1 MAIDYEKELNKEQL
15 QVVKEGDGPCL
26 VLSGAGSGKTRT
38 ITYRVAYLL
47 EKGVSPKNILLVTFT
62 NKAANEMISRV
73 KNLLGAE
80 TILPWSGT
88 FHHIGY
94 RILRQ
99 YAPLIGYKNNFT
111 QHHFSDKKSGAG
123 FTVLDTQD
131 SLDLIKLCLKL
142 EGMDK
147 KDRRYPS
154 PKVIQSLISYAR
166 NAQISLGE
174 VLDDKYPNW
183 LDIADKIFAI
193 ANGYS
198 KRKME
203 ANAMDFDDLL
213 VNTYLLLCQS
223 PHVKQKLSEQFQYVL
238 VDEYQ
243 DTNKIQAL
251 IIKSFASHHKNIL
264 VVGDDAQS
272 IYSFR
277 AADIANILGFKNT
290 YPDARIFKLETNYRS
305 TPDILDVA
313 NVVIANNLNQYP
325 KNLKSV
331 LDNFTKPEARAFAD
345 SQEEANFVADR
356 ILELNDEGVPLNK
369 MAVLFRAAFHSQ
381 ALEVELTKRDIP
393 YEYRGGVRF
402 FERSHIKDTLA
413 YLRVYSNIEDDIAW
427 SRVLNMQVG
436 IGPAVAVKILEII
449 RGRNPLN
456 PLERSA
462 PPDRGSD
469 LWLDKVGEALPPRA
483 KVGWNDFL
491 QIWKMME
498 AEAVKQPSAL
508 IQAVIQSKYK
518 EYLESEYPDA
528 RERMLDLEQL
538 ALFAEKQT
546 DLDKFLA
553 ETTLQEGFNAKPVSQ
568 TEDSGE
574 KIVLSTIH
582 QAKGLEWESVFII
595 SLNNGQFPSDRS
607 MKEKNGIEEER
618 RLFYVAITRAQKY
631 LYFSYSLAGG
641 FGSYMKGNTYLDF
654 TSGQGPSIFLEEIDG
669 KLIEGGIFQGGTVF
683 NDDNDEVKY
692 VDEDEPFS
700 SGPRTSF
707 LSDVD
712 EL

>member
-518 EYLESEYPDA
+518 EYLEA
-528 RERMLDLEQL
+528 TGKQGKERWQNVLEFLRLAEDFDEMKEQGLEKFLEQV
-538 ALFAEKQT
+538 ALF
-546 DLDKFLA
+546 
-553 ETTLQEGFNAKPVSQ
+553 QEG
-568 TEDSGE
+568 DSR
-574 KIVLSTIH
+574 KRNKNSVQLMTLHS
-582 QAKGLEWESVFII
+582 AKGLEFKIVFIVGCEEGI
-595 SLNNGQFPSDRS
+595 LPHSQSQFS
-607 MKEKNGIEEER
+607 EEEIEEER
-618 RLFYVAITRAQKY
+618 RLTYVGMTRAKQEVY
-631 LYFSYSLAGG
+631 LVLAFKRRL
-641 FGSYMKGNTYLDF
+641 FGSLTVNP
-654 TSGQGPSIFLEEIDG
+654 PSRFLSEIPQHLYQ
-669 KLIEGGIFQGGTVF
+669 LIEMDDESFVNFTDPDYPEIEGI
-683 NDDNDEVKY
+683 DIE
-692 VDEDEPFS
+692 
-700 SGPRTSF
+700 
-707 LSDVD
+707 
-712 EL
+712 